1 MAKAKPVSST
11 RPVAIRSL
19 HTQLI
24 FREDQIERVIHL
36 LDENHS
42 KWATK
47 DSVLNNSDELSIA
60 FLPAL
65 ALARL
70 HEQFLDDPT
79 ETDVITFP
87 GDKHLKHA
95 GDICVSPDAAYLYA
109 KEHKK
114 DFSEE
119 LTLYVVHG
127 WLHLAGYDDLKPVLK
142 RAMRRAEAKALSL
155 LRKHKAVPKFKLMR
169 K

>member
-1 MAKAKPVSST
+1 MVKVKPVKSV

-19 HTQLI
+19 HNQLI
-24 FREDQIERVIHL
+24 FKAEQIEHVIHL
-36 LDENHS
+36 LDENHE

-47 DSVLNNSDELSIA
+47 DSVLGNNDELSIA

-70 HEQFLDDPT
+70 HEQFLDDPS

-95 GDICVSPDAAYLYA
+95 GDICVSPDAAYLFA

-127 WLHLAGYDDLKPVLK
+127 WLHLAGYDDLQPALK
-142 RAMRRAEAKALSL
+142 RAMRRAEAKALTL
-155 LRKHKAVPKFKLMR
+155 LRKHKAIPKFKLLR